1 MDVGTKPEQPAG
13 VTDLVAKLVD
23 GLGQLIAQH
32 VALARI
38 ELGEEARSVSRS
50 LGTLA
55 VFTPLL
61 VVGYAMVCFGVAFA
75 LSPLLSMPGAVLLVG
90 AVNLVVGGIG
100 LFRVIQVLKRP
111 HLEDSTA
118 AARESTHL
126 LATEARVEVGGVH

>member
-1 MDVGTKPEQPAG
+1 MAKEATAQPPG

-38 ELGEEARSVSRS
+38 ELAEEARSVSRS

-61 VVGYAMVCFGVAFA
+61 VVGYAMLCFGVAFA
-75 LSPLLSMPGAVLLVG
+75 LGPLLSLPGAVLLVG
-90 AVNLVVGGIG
+90 AANLIVGGLG
-100 LFRVIQVLKRP
+100 LWRVIKVLKRP
-111 HLEDSTA
+111 HLEDSA
-118 AARESTHL
+118 AAVRESTHL
-126 LATEARVEVGGVH
+126 LANEAGVEVDGVH